1 MSVAGSAPAAIYLDT
16 SVVVASTIDGIA
28 GSEACAAFCDRLV
41 DASSHVFFSQIL
53 RLELSQVLAR
63 LPKDNQV
70 PLAVRHAYRLD
81 RWDSRVDVRTRWLTD
96 AAQRFEDLL
105 ARFADLSEIAFD
117 PTIWRASLDVMA
129 HFRLRSHD
137 AVHIATAR
145 AAGVRDF
152 ATLDDDFRRV
162 PDLRVWLLR
171 VPSP

>member
-1 MSVAGSAPAAIYLDT
+1 MSVAGSAPAASYLDT

-41 DASSHVFFSQIL
+41 DAGSHVFFSQIL

-81 RWDSRVDVRTRWLTD
+81 RWDTRVDVRTRWLTD
-96 AAQRFEDLL
+96 GARRFEDLL
-105 ARFADLSEIAFD
+105 VRFAEVSEIAFD
-117 PTIWRASLDVMA
+117 PTIWHASLDVMA
-129 HFRLRSHD
+129 RYRLRSHD
-137 AVHIATAR
+137 AIHVASAR

-152 ATLDDDFRRV
+152 ATLDGDFRRV
-162 PDLRVWLLR
+162 PDLRVLLLR
-171 VPSP
+171 GASP